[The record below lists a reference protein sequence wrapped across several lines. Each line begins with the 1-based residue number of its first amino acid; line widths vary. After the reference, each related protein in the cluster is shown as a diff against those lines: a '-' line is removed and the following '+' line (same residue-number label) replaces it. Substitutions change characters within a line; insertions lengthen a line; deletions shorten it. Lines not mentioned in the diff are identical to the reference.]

1 MQITLLHLF
10 FPSVNFASRPT
21 VDDTSVFSNN
31 CNKTILYCSFI
42 VASLQLHCSCCS
54 EDSFI
59 MPPPVG
65 KGHKALPLSVRPSV
79 RPSVAYIANNS
90 RTQRPSAPKFGTKV
104 PHLYQTS
111 IPLSRSKGQRSRS
124 PGSLMLTHILR
135 HISQCQ
141 LTAYRWMLLFGVFLG
156 YFCINLHQTGKQYSM
171 RDRRIAF
178 ATMPNFRKSFY
189 KSRFFRRKTVLC
201 PFLPSF
207 SSNTNATAIDR

>member
-90 RTQRPSAPKFGTKV
+90 RTQRPSAPKFGMKV

-111 IPLSRSKGQRSRS
+111 IPLSRSKGQRSKVKVTR
-124 PGSLMLTHILR
+124 LINADTHPA
-135 HISQCQ
+135 
-141 LTAYRWMLLFGVFLG
+141 AYQPVPT
-156 YFCINLHQTGKQYSM
+156 YCIPL
-171 RDRRIAF
+171 DVVVRRI
-178 ATMPNFRKSFY
+178 
-189 KSRFFRRKTVLC
+189 SRL
-201 PFLPSF
+201 FLY
-207 SSNTNATAIDR
+207 